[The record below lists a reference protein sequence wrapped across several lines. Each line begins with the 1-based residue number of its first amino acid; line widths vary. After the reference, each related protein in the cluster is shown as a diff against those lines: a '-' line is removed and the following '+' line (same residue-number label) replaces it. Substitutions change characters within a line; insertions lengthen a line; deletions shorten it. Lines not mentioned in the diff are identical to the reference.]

1 LNMGMRG
8 LSLARTGSLGWCTP
22 AAALALASILIGCGT
37 ATGVQATSGPLRSLV
52 TVSLPGEAATPVLDR
67 QSLWVSIPSEAIL
80 LRLDARSGRKLARI
94 DLHQADRR
102 AFGGG
107 PVAARRGIVW
117 MAAPVHVDD
126 EPSLPPANSGWIARF
141 DTHTDKFHFAFVTG
155 DPPAAIAVGP
165 AGVWISGGRT
175 LRQVDPSTGRIV
187 ASVSLGRFLGDI
199 VVGTNALW
207 VAAPH
212 AGTLLR
218 IDPGT
223 RKIVQEISIGPTSGS
238 GPLALGPLLW
248 AASDRGVV
256 GIDRRSS
263 RIVERAEL
271 PRPNSIAADGS
282 HVWVYTPKGL
292 FSVLRGAATRRLITR
307 EPSFGA
313 VVARGSTIW
322 LSDLVTQTLRRVG
335 P

>member
-1 LNMGMRG
+1 MRRRG
-8 LSLARTGSLGWCTP
+8 VSLARTVSLGWCTP
-22 AAALALASILIGCGT
+22 ATALAALVSILIGCGT

-52 TVSLPGEAATPVLDR
+52 VVSLPGEAATPALDR

-107 PVAARRGIVW
+107 PVVARRGIVW
-117 MAAPVHVDD
+117 IGAPVHVDD
-126 EPSLPPANSGWIARF
+126 DPSLPRSNSGWIARF
-141 DTHTDKFHFAFVTG
+141 DSHTGKFHFEFVTG

-165 AGVWISGGRT
+165 AGVWISGGHT
-175 LRQVDPSTGRIV
+175 IRQVDPNTGRIV
-187 ASVSLGRFLGDI
+187 ASVSLGRFLGDL

-207 VAAPH
+207 VSAPH
-212 AGTLLR
+212 AGALLR
-218 IDPGT
+218 IDPRT
-223 RKIVQEISIGPTSGS
+223 HKIVREIRIGPTSGS

-248 AASDRGVV
+248 AASDRVVV
-256 GIDRRSS
+256 GIDRRTS
-263 RIVERAEL
+263 RIVRRAEVT
-271 PRPNSIAADGS
+271 RPNSIAADGRE
-282 HVWVYTPKGL
+282 VWVYTPRGL
-292 FSVLRGAATRRLITR
+292 FSIVRGAATRRLVTR

-313 VVARGSTIW
+313 VVARGRTIW
-322 LSDLVTQTLRRVG
+322 LSDLVTQTLRRIG